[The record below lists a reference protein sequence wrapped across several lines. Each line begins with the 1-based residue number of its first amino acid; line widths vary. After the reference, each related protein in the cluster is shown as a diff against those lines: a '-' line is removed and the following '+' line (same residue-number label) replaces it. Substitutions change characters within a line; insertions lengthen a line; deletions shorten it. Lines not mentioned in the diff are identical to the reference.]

1 MIGRQTPE
9 RCVSLEFRLMTYSRE
24 PGPDGPPRPA
34 ASAGSGQS
42 PRSTQPRSTQPRSTQ
57 PRSTQPRSTEPE
69 LNSGVLP
76 GNVHADDWILLA
88 LAACSV
94 GLLGFMLLSPPVR
107 EVGIR
112 IFYADCAI
120 CVIFLL
126 EFLWR
131 WRKRGWKRKFLS
143 RSWYELLAMIP
154 VAHPA
159 MVGHRFVVVILL
171 LVRIGRACDRAVGE
185 HFFYRLAENLADPI
199 VRAIKVPIT
208 VAVLDEAVAV
218 VETGNYPQNLANS
231 LTANKEEL
239 RAIISEK
246 LAEDPQLGRLK
257 LVPYYNDI
265 VHTVV
270 DSLFRVVLEVLQDPR
285 IDEFF
290 SSVVRDN
297 RIQIRR
303 AVQLG
308 LNDPA
313 SQEPEQLLGVRTER
327 EAAADFDR
335 HHPGHR

>member
-1 MIGRQTPE
+1 
-9 RCVSLEFRLMTYSRE
+9 MTYFR
-24 PGPDGPPRPA
+24 PPD
-34 ASAGSGQS
+34 SGAS
-42 PRSTQPRSTQPRSTQ
+42 PRSAERTDREP
-57 PRSTQPRSTEPE
+57 TEPE

-76 GNVHADDWILLA
+76 GNVHADDWIMLA

-94 GLLGFMLLSPPVR
+94 GLLGFMLLSPPAR
-107 EVGIR
+107 EIGIR
-112 IFYADCAI
+112 IFYADCSI
-120 CVIFLL
+120 CGIFLL

-131 WRKRGWKRKFLS
+131 WRKRGWKRKFLA

-159 MVGHRFVVVILL
+159 MVAHRFVVVVLL

-185 HFFYRLAENLADPI
+185 HFFYRLADKLADPI
-199 VRAIKVPIT
+199 VRAIKKPIT
-208 VAVLDEAVAV
+208 VAVLDEVVAV
-218 VETGNYPQNLANS
+218 LETGNYPENLANS
-231 LTANKEEL
+231 LTENKEEL

-257 LVPYYNDI
+257 LIPYYNDI

-270 DSLFRVVLEVLQDPR
+270 DAVFRVVLEVLQDPR

-313 SQEPEQLLGVRTER
+313 TGEPEQLLGVRTER
-327 EAAADFDR
+327 AAAADFDR
-335 HHPGHR
+335 HHPDHR

>member
-1 MIGRQTPE
+1 
-9 RCVSLEFRLMTYSRE
+9 
-24 PGPDGPPRPA
+24 
-34 ASAGSGQS
+34 
-42 PRSTQPRSTQPRSTQ
+42 
-57 PRSTQPRSTEPE
+57 
-69 LNSGVLP
+69 VLP

-94 GLLGFMLLSPPVR
+94 GLLGFMLLSPPAR
-107 EVGIR
+107 DVGIR

-120 CVIFLL
+120 CGIFLL

-131 WRKRGWKRKFLS
+131 WRKRGWKRKFLA

-159 MVGHRFVVVILL
+159 LVGHRFVVVVLL

-185 HFFYRLAENLADPI
+185 HFFYRLADKLADPI
-199 VRAIKVPIT
+199 VRAIKKPIT
-208 VAVLDEAVAV
+208 VAVLDEVVAV
-218 VETGNYPQNLANS
+218 LETGNYPENLAKS
-231 LTANKEEL
+231 LTENKAEL
-239 RAIISEK
+239 RLIISEK

-257 LVPYYNDI
+257 LIPYYNDI

-270 DSLFRVVLEVLQDPR
+270 DAVFRVVLEVLQDPR

-297 RIQIRR
+297 RVQIRR

-308 LNDPA
+308 LNDRPPEE
-313 SQEPEQLLGVRTER
+313 SEQLLGVRTER
-327 EAAADFDR
+327 AAAADFDR
-335 HHPGHR
+335 HHTRPR